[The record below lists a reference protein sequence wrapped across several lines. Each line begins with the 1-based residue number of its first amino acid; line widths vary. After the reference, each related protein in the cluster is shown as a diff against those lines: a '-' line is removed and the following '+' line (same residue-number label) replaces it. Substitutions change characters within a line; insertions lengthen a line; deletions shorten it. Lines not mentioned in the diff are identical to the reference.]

1 MIPKIT
7 TGGKSFQGAFMY
19 YMHDKKADTRDRVAW
34 TQTENMLTTDPDK
47 AWKVMAYTAMEQSR
61 LKEAS
66 GQSRAGRKLEKPVFA
81 YSLSWHP
88 EQEPDRKHMLD
99 TARRSL
105 RMMGLDEHEAL
116 IVAHQDEPQ
125 KHVHV
130 IVNRV
135 HPITG
140 KAGDV
145 RNSKR
150 KFSDFAH
157 EYELEHGKIYCLQR
171 EQNQQKRE
179 QGKLSRYHDPSIV
192 KAWESSDNGQ
202 SFATAL
208 KKDGY
213 TLARGRKRLVV
224 VDPHGKKHNPVRHL
238 EGVKAKDFN
247 ARISDLDQSRLPD
260 ADHVPKIADELKL
273 APDFNE
279 EARKVKHSRSKQK
292 EKGKSGKSS
301 GGKEHKEQPQQND
314 TKRKQQ
320 TAEKAQQSEQH
331 KAEEKVQTAE
341 EAFEARA
348 AERLNFQ
355 QGNHLE
361 EEGKLHDQYDARLK
375 SAKARLV
382 KVYRLREQKQH
393 IQQLAEA
400 TKNPSI
406 WRRITGAARRDRQEL
421 STAVKTYKNA
431 HGRYIERI
439 DGIKSEH
446 SRAANAL
453 HLRQAGERQELR
465 AYIDHQRATKDY
477 GQTQEEQRSKERT
490 KKRSKEQKRKQRKDL
505 KNRMKRGGDDFTI

>member
-1 MIPKIT
+1 
-7 TGGKSFQGAFMY
+7 MY
-19 YMHDKKADTRDRVAW
+19 YMHDKKADTRERVAW

-47 AWKVMAYTAMEQSR
+47 AWKVMAYTASEQSR
-61 LKEAS
+61 LKEAE

-81 YSLSWHP
+81 YSLAWHP
-88 EQEPDRKHMLD
+88 EQEPDKKHMLD

-105 RMMGLDEHEAL
+105 RMMGLEEHEAL

-140 KAGDV
+140 RAGDV

-179 QGKLSRYHDPSIV
+179 EGKLSRYHDPAIV
-192 KAWESSDNGQ
+192 KAWESSDNGK
-202 SFATAL
+202 SFAAAL

-247 ARISDLDQSRLPD
+247 TRISDLDQSRLPD
-260 ADHVPKIADELKL
+260 ADHVPKISDELQL

-279 EARKVKHSRSKQK
+279 EARKVAQSHSK
-292 EKGKSGKSS
+292 EKETGKSGKSS
-301 GGKEHKEQPQQND
+301 GGKEHKESQQNA
-314 TKRKQQ
+314 TKRKQEAAAKAKEKA
-320 TAEKAQQSEQH
+320 AEKVRAEQ
-331 KAEEKVQTAE
+331 
-341 EAFEARA
+341 EAREEFEDQA
-348 AERLNFQ
+348 IERLNHQ
-355 QGNHLE
+355 QDRHIE
-361 EEGKLHDQYDARLK
+361 ESGQLHSQYHSRLK
-375 SAKARLV
+375 SAKSRLAQH
-382 KVYRLREQKQH
+382 YQLREQKQQ

-400 TKNPSI
+400 TKDPSI
-406 WRRITGAARRDRQEL
+406 WRRISGAARRDRQDL
-421 STAVKTYKNA
+421 RSAVKTYKNA
-431 HGRYIERI
+431 RGRYTEKI
-439 DGIKSEH
+439 GSIKSEH
-446 SRAANAL
+446 TRTAEAL
-453 HLRQAGERQELR
+453 HLRQATEKQELR
-465 AYIDHQRATKDY
+465 AYIDYQRETGDY
-477 GQTQEEQRSKERT
+477 GQTREKQRTKERI
-490 KKRSKEQKRKQRKDL
+490 RKHQQDL
-505 KNRMKRGGDDFTI
+505 KNRRDRGRDGPMM

>member
-19 YMHDKKADTRDRVAW
+19 YMHDKKADTRERVAW

-47 AWKVMAYTAMEQSR
+47 AWKVMAYTAMEQVR
-61 LKEAS
+61 LKEAA

-81 YSLSWHP
+81 YSLAWHP
-88 EQEPDRKHMLD
+88 EQEPDQKHMLD
-99 TARRSL
+99 TARQSL
-105 RMMGLDEHEAL
+105 RMMGLEDHEAL

-140 KAGDV
+140 RAGDV

-179 QGKLSRYHDPSIV
+179 EGRLSRYHDPSIV
-192 KAWESSDNGQ
+192 KAWESSDNGK
-202 SFATAL
+202 SFAAAL

-224 VDPHGKKHNPVRHL
+224 VDPHGKTHNPVRHL

-247 ARISDLDQSRLPD
+247 TRISDLDQSRLPD
-260 ADHVPKIADELKL
+260 ADHVPKISDELKL

-279 EARKVKHSRSKQK
+279 EARKVAQSRSKEK
-292 EKGKSGKSS
+292 ETDKKGKSS
-301 GGKEHKEQPQQND
+301 GGKEHKESKQNA

-320 TAEKAQQSEQH
+320 AAEKAQQIKQA
-331 KAEEKVQTAE
+331 KAAAKAKEKAQQEAR
-341 EAFEARA
+341 EAFEEQAI
-348 AERLNFQ
+348 ERLNHQ
-355 QGNHLE
+355 QDCHIE
-361 EEGKLHDQYDARLK
+361 ESGQLHSQYHSRLK
-375 SAKARLV
+375 SAKSRLAQH
-382 KVYRLREQKQH
+382 YQLREQKQQ
-393 IQQLAEA
+393 IQELAEA
-400 TKNPSI
+400 TRNPSI
-406 WRRITGAARRDRQEL
+406 WRRMTGRARRDRQDL

-431 HGRYIERI
+431 RGRYSERI
-439 DGIKSEH
+439 GSIRSEH
-446 SRAANAL
+446 ARTADAL
-453 HLRQAGERQELR
+453 HLRQATEKQELR
-465 AYIDHQRATKDY
+465 SYIDYQRETGNY
-477 GQTQEEQRSKERT
+477 GQTQEKQHTKELT
-490 KKRSKEQKRKQRKDL
+490 RKHQQDL
-505 KNRMKRGGDDFTI
+505 KNRRDRGRDGPMM